1 MLAGQLPRLRPG
13 LVLPQDPDDLCF
25 RKSRA
30 SSVRPLEG
38 PDSSAAWTK
47 FSGAGHRLRAV
58 ERLDC
63 SFVVDR
69 EHDDVSGRIDV
80 GARQYRAAGR
90 RIAGRL
96 DAVAGCGAPDALD
109 RGDADPG
116 ASAIIPTV
124 QSATSP
130 GEGSP
135 REGPVSFSVPPPEQT
150 SAPWPTRPQGDV
162 PRLSREIPRIQ
173 ATTRALRC
181 CLEGVDRAHRLGEQC
196 HVD

>member
-1 MLAGQLPRLRPG
+1 MRALIVEDHTGDPARWHFSLDGNQQRINSGCAVCRADPAVAYREQCCRAVAPVATGHCAGPSLFDRQ
-13 LVLPQDPDDLCF
+13 
-25 RKSRA
+25 A
-30 SSVRPLEG
+30 
-38 PDSSAAWTK
+38 
-47 FSGAGHRLRAV
+47 RLRAV

-96 DAVAGCGAPDALD
+96 DAVAGCGAPDAPD

-130 GEGSP
+130 GG
-135 REGPVSFSVPPPEQT
+135 GL
-150 SAPWPTRPQGDV
+150 A
-162 PRLSREIPRIQ
+162 
-173 ATTRALRC
+173 A
-181 CLEGVDRAHRLGEQC
+181 
-196 HVD
+196 